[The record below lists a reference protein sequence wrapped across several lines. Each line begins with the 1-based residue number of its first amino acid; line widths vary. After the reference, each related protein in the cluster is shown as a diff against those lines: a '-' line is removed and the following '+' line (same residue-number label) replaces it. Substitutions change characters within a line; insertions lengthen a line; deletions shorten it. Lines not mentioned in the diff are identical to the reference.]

1 MRRAILA
8 IAMLAPGFGALLVAA
23 DADALGP
30 VEVEV
35 AAKGGGGFPP
45 LDGTGD
51 GLGGA
56 LGGRAGVLLPSL
68 GLYGGLTFLE
78 YGGGGSGISSAPV
91 SSVPRPVGGSYHSFA
106 YGIEGGYGVRF
117 LDRITI
123 RAQLGL
129 GDYVDVED
137 TQYSTGATTSQI
149 HHSFYLEPGVTTMVA
164 IGPVFL
170 GGDLNLLIATFAY
183 QASRYE
189 AAFTLHAQLG
199 VKF

>member
-8 IAMLAPGFGALLVAA
+8 SSIFGALLIAP
-23 DADALGP
+23 DANALGP
-30 VEVEV
+30 VEVEI
-35 AAKGGGGFPP
+35 AAMGGGGFPP
-45 LDGTGD
+45 LGGNGD
-51 GLGGA
+51 PGLGGA
-56 LGGRAGVLLPSL
+56 LGGRAGVLFPSF
-68 GLYGGLTFLE
+68 GLYGGLSFLE
-78 YGGGGSGISSAPV
+78 YGGGGGGISSFPPA
-91 SSVPRPVGGSYHSFA
+91 SSVPMPVGGSYHSFA
-106 YGIEGGYGVRF
+106 YGVEGGYGVR
-117 LDRITI
+117 LLNRITI

-149 HHSFYLEPGVTTMVA
+149 HHSFYLEPGVTAMID
-164 IGPVFL
+164 IGPVFI
-170 GGDLNLLIATFAY
+170 GGDLNLLIAAFAY